1 MNNPP
6 LNIPLASMTGFAR
19 VDGRTGDWSW
29 SWEARSVNGKGLDIR
44 LRMPPGFEAVEPP
57 ARQRAA
63 QHLRRGN
70 VTLNLTANR
79 LQGAVSWKINAE
91 ALEQVLAFLPELRR
105 RLPDA
110 APSTLDG
117 ILSLRGILESAEDV
131 QSVGPDDVL
140 QAALV
145 EGLERVLAALTGMRR
160 EEGARLS
167 TLLASQ
173 LDHIEQLCGQAAGLA
188 ATQPTA
194 LRDRLL
200 EQLRALLESSPP
212 LPEDRLVQ
220 EVALLATK
228 ADVREELD
236 RLGAHV
242 EAARALVA
250 AREPVGRKLDFLCQ
264 EFNREANTLCSKST
278 LVPLTRVGLDLK
290 AAVEQMREQV
300 QNIE

>member
-1 MNNPP
+1 VG
-6 LNIPLASMTGFAR
+6 LSSMTGFAR

-79 LQGAVSWKINAE
+79 LQGAVSWKINTE
-91 ALEQVLAFLPELRR
+91 ALEQVLAFLPELQR

-117 ILSLRGILESAEDV
+117 ILALRGILESAEDV
-131 QSVGPDDVL
+131 QSVAPDDVL

-145 EGLERVLAALTGMRR
+145 EGLERTLAALTGMRR

-173 LDHIEQLCGQAAGLA
+173 LDHIEQLCEQAASLA

-220 EVALLATK
+220 EVALLAAK

-300 QNIE
+300 QNLE